1 MFPLRSAQVY
11 FFELAPGSQQPEWL
25 CLQIFSLFL
34 NILAWTKSKN
44 VFQLRVKMKTF
55 NQRKDHWPCL
65 KSSDKCGKVPRR
77 EWGCARWSVSTLA
90 SRSSCTVQSPSTKS
104 SSSCP
109 VWSSA
114 WSHLSWHDQ
123 AQSCKIKCYIRLRAS
138 GKYGHRPKLLD
149 GYLKTSLFLLEKLQ
163 SQGCHLLIHMI
174 FILPFSPMTNDLI
187 SDMRHQRG
195 IVFFSKIS
203 CHLIVDSLLVL
214 LASDV
219 TCGPRNRFPISVME

>member
-1 MFPLRSAQVY
+1 MRKSSPKRMRVCPLVSLNPCIEIILHSA
-11 FFELAPGSQQPEWL
+11 
-25 CLQIFSLFL
+25 I
-34 NILAWTKSKN
+34 
-44 VFQLRVKMKTF
+44 TF
-55 NQRKDHWPCL
+55 NKIIIISL
-65 KSSDKCGKVPRR
+65 
-77 EWGCARWSVSTLA
+77 
-90 SRSSCTVQSPSTKS
+90 
-104 SSSCP
+104 